1 MNERQPAGSGP
12 AGSGPAGSDKQTAVA
27 AARMLLRSRR
37 SAALATASASD
48 DGWPFCSLVTIACD
62 ADGSPIMLFSRLA
75 DHTRNLDADSR
86 AALLLEDAAGLA
98 NPQTGPRLTLTGRII
113 PDAEPRLRRRFLAR
127 HPGAALYADFGDFR
141 FFRMEV
147 DAGHWV
153 GGFAQARRLERSLL
167 LADAQASHAIAAA
180 EPSAVDHMNADHAA
194 AIGLWASRLLG
205 LAGDGWRIVAIDPE
219 GCDLG
224 CGDVAF
230 ARLAFP
236 RLATDAGD
244 LRDILVA
251 LTAEARARPRP
262 DAAG

>member
-86 AALLLEDAAGLA
+86 AALLLEDASSLA

-147 DAGHWV
+147 DGGHWV

-167 LADAQASHAIAAA
+167 LTDPRASQAIAEA
-180 EPSAVDHMNADHAA
+180 EPSAIDHMHADHAE
-194 AIGLWASRLLG
+194 AIALWASRLLG
-205 LAGDGWRIVAIDPE
+205 LAGSGWRIIAIDPE
-219 GCDLG
+219 GCELG
-224 CGDVAF
+224 CGEAAF

-236 RLATDAGD
+236 DPATDAGS

-251 LTAEARARPRP
+251 LTKEARARPQGP
-262 DAAG
+262 PAS